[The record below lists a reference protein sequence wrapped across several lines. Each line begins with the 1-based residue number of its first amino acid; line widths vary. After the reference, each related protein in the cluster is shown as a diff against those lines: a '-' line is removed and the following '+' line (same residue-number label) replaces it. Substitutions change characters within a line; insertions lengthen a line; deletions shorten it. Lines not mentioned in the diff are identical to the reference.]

1 LHTLEIEKPKD
12 YVGTVQYKNVPNLS

>member
-1 LHTLEIEKPKD
+1 LHTLEIKRPKD